1 MSNDRVAKMQET
13 AAALADKVREAKLD
27 ERAADL
33 AVLAREKVRDAQ
45 LDQRAAELAAVARKR
60 AQETGLDDWVS
71 DVVIRVRDSAVAQQA
86 METAGQVA
94 ESARDAMDR
103 TLDVLGER
111 LEDTPVGDRLGIKR
125 RRRGMSPW
133 TIAAAGLA
141 AAGVAAGVVASR
153 MRSQTQ
159 SPADDDAVWKTPGQG
174 VRWDQEVL
182 PTGAAGSTQPLDS
195 RVRQAIADDPRTS
208 SLSLNVNVV
217 DGTVF
222 VRGTVDSG
230 TDEET
235 LRSVIEPLDG
245 VTDVD
250 VQVSTSA

>member
-13 AAALADKVREAKLD
+13 AAALAGKVRDARLD
-27 ERAADL
+27 ERAVDL
-33 AVLAREKVRDAQ
+33 ASMAREKVRDAQ
-45 LDQRAAELAAVARKR
+45 LDVRAAELAAAARKR
-60 AQETGLDDWVS
+60 AQETGLDDWVG
-71 DVVIRVRDSAVAQQA
+71 DVVTRVRDSALAQQA
-86 METAGQVA
+86 VEAAGQVA
-94 ESARDAMDR
+94 DSARDATDR
-103 TLDVLGER
+103 TLDVLGDW

-125 RRRGMSPW
+125 RRRRMSPW
-133 TIAAAGLA
+133 AIAAASVA

-153 MRSQTQ
+153 LRASQ
-159 SPADDDAVWKTPGQG
+159 PADDDAVWRTASDGIARDEQYRPTAT
-174 VRWDQEVL
+174 EV
-182 PTGAAGSTQPLDS
+182 APLDT

-230 TDEET
+230 ADEET
-235 LRSVIEPLDG
+235 LRSVIEPIDG

-250 VQVSTSA
+250 VQVTTSA

>member
-1 MSNDRVAKMQET
+1 MSNDRVAKMQEA
-13 AAALADKVREAKLD
+13 AAALADKVRDAHLD
-27 ERAADL
+27 ERATDL
-33 AVLAREKVRDAQ
+33 ALLAREKVRDAQ
-45 LDQRAAELAAVARKR
+45 LDIRAAELAAAARKR

-71 DVVIRVRDSAVAQQA
+71 DVVARVRDSAVAQQA
-86 METAGQVA
+86 VETAGQVA

-125 RRRGMSPW
+125 RRRRMSPW
-133 TIAAAGLA
+133 ALAAAGLA
-141 AAGVAAGVVASR
+141 VGAGVVASR

-159 SPADDDAVWKTPGQG
+159 AAADDDAVWRTPGQDI
-174 VRWDQEVL
+174 RLDERNL
-182 PTGAAGSTQPLDS
+182 PTGAEATTEPLDS
-195 RVRQAIADDPRTS
+195 RVRQAIAADPRTKA
-208 SLSLNVNVV
+208 LDLNVNVV

-230 TDEET
+230 ADEET
-235 LRSVIEPLDG
+235 LRSVIEPIDG